1 MKRALVPTIAAILSL
16 ATRAPA
22 FAAGAG
28 GGGNWAFVQ
37 PINNF
42 AGALEAI
49 TAALVVI
56 ALIVIVAQ
64 HMIHR
69 EDWGGMVRNIIF
81 VVIGGAVIVTA
92 ANFMQNAGVTG
103 AHL

>member
-1 MKRALVPTIAAILSL
+1 MKRNLMLSVATLLTL
-16 ATRAPA
+16 ATHVPA
-22 FAAGAG
+22 FAATAG

-56 ALIVIVAQ
+56 SLIVIIAQ

-69 EDWGGMVRNIIF
+69 EDWGGMVRNIVF
-81 VVIGGAVIVTA
+81 VVIGGAIIVTA